1 MKELNEM
8 TVEELDILS
17 GNLIK
22 EKERR
27 KKLAKQTFDEKFRAL
42 SKIEDAFDEYYDKF
56 KELPVVKCEACD
68 PIQMNVTVSSYCD
81 IPYLSF
87 YPFYRK

>member
-8 TVEELDILS
+8 TAEELDILS

-27 KKLAKQTFDEKFRAL
+27 KQLAKQTFDEKFRAL
-42 SKIEDAFDEYYDKF
+42 SKIEDAFDEYYREF
-56 KELPVVKCEACD
+56 KELPTIKYGAYN
-68 PIQMNVTVSSYCD
+68 PIQMNVRVSSCCD

-87 YPFYRK
+87 YK